1 MKPVKLIMSAF
12 GPYADHTEIDF
23 ERLGGQGLYLI
34 TGDTG
39 AGKTTIFDAIVFA
52 LYGEASGDVRKADM
66 FRSKYAKEDVPTFVT
81 FTFEYRGKRYQVKRN
96 PEYQRPKG
104 RGTGYTTQKAEAELV
119 YPDDRA
125 PVTKSKDVTRAVT
138 DLIGL
143 DRRQFTQIAMIAQ
156 GDFQK
161 LLLAGTE
168 ERGAIFRQ
176 IFKTGL
182 YQTLQIKL
190 KEATRIQW
198 GEYTELKRSIN
209 QYMESIVC
217 TQDTPTA
224 EKMRQLRREKF
235 DGRVGE
241 GLELL
246 NQLCL
251 EDEEALNALENEISA
266 LDKQIESENQ
276 LIGNIHKI
284 RQQQDELAKNQELLV
299 QLAPEMQQMEEHYQE
314 AEQNAAVCGQLAL
327 EIKERQKNLV
337 LFDKLDQT
345 EKALAASRQS
355 VRQGMEQKLAKT
367 EQQQMLERSFQADSE
382 ALRELALAGE
392 EKARLEN
399 SRDRIQEQL
408 ILLQRQKKS
417 WEQERI
423 RQQETE
429 KDIGRQQER
438 AQMLTEQLAQLQEQI
453 VQLSDRDA
461 ILAVTEELQ
470 GRMAEQGRLLQQFEQ
485 ERRDNEARLRQTA
498 GAIEELR
505 GQEAAL
511 NQADNQRRADL
522 EQVKSAGEQEIQWQH
537 RLDTAK
543 EQLAVFEKQRDSLNV
558 LAKEAAERQ
567 KACHTAQTQAES
579 HQRQQALWR
588 SEWENVKDADTRSL
602 KLAQEQKELSEQEQ
616 ACRKL
621 TEEIKEWE
629 KLAEELRAAQDAY
642 QQAAAQKE
650 RIGADYRETEQRFL
664 DAQAGM
670 LAREL
675 KEGMACPVCGAT
687 HHENLARM
695 PEKTPEKAE
704 VERKKE
710 LLTDAEK
717 KAEGLSVTA
726 GHLNTRLKEQKQSI
740 DTMET
745 SIFGSNDGETKS
757 CQQDLHSPDREQ
769 ADACN
774 AVSGQVQELTA
785 EDVIYIAIV
794 KKNVSEKEQQ
804 LINRAKKL
812 SMAIKDTEKE
822 QIRKAE
828 LDRLIKEGETVQGEL
843 NAVLQKENQAFA
855 AAQGKLDEKRRQWE
869 QMLAELQLSDT
880 VKKEENAIAAYLG
893 QNLDVCKA
901 QLKQAATAKARQEEL
916 VREAE
921 QGEEQKRKL
930 QEQIGSQTTQQ
941 AELTGQE
948 RTLAKQAAVEL
959 EKAEKLCG
967 EAASHIRQVKA
978 LEAKA
983 AGADDV
989 TDVTMTD
996 KTAGSVIKN
1005 YQELLIECAG
1015 LLSKSI
1021 TQRRQLEIQQKQT
1034 QESVSESSAVIA
1046 RLEKE
1051 LEVVRSLKKE
1061 KAEQLFASLCE
1072 QKPELAGTQPDPAKM
1087 PAEELCGL
1095 CGCIVSELEQQRN
1108 RLLEDLEQN
1117 REKLVRKQAL
1127 EQKLPRTEEEI
1138 KTLVQDIQKAEV
1150 SLTKQ
1155 TAECQAMTNEIDNLQ
1170 EQLGAEPKETVE
1182 RHIQA
1187 LADQKQALETAF
1199 RTAKEQY
1206 EEYRSRAGHLTAAV
1220 ETLKKQLDAAG
1231 EAAGLKEEE
1240 VLARREKWQQD
1251 KRERNIRRDQKNN
1264 AVSTNRDIYE
1274 KVMSRQENIL
1284 SVEKKY
1290 IWIKALSDT
1299 ANGMLNGKQK
1309 VELETYI
1316 QMTYF
1321 DRILRRANLRLMTMS
1336 SGQYELKREA
1346 DSENRREKAGLDLC
1360 VIDHYNATERSVKT
1374 LSGGETFEASLS
1386 LALGLSDEI
1395 QSYAGGIQMDSMFV
1409 DEGFGSLDEEALA
1422 QAMKALIHLTE
1433 GNRLVGVIS
1442 HVSELKDQIERKLV
1456 VTKNRSRDGVSSSVR
1471 VE

>member
-511 NQADNQRRADL
+511 NQADNQRRAEL
-522 EQVKSAGEQEIQWQH
+522 EQVKSSGEQEIQWQH

-1034 QESVSESSAVIA
+1034 QESVSESSAVIV

-1051 LEVVRSLKKE
+1051 LEAVRSLKKE

-1284 SVEKKY
+1284 AVEKKY

-1336 SGQYELKREA
+1336 SGQYELKRET